1 MPRDKLNTLSYLRI
15 FLGSE
20 NDDKSCHEIKK
31 WFELERRPIISYVH
45 ILEKHCFKRIFKKML
60 CSFSQRRASSSF
72 SSLVSRPQTPTTL
85 ASRKRL
91 GVKGCRVSP
100 LRLGVELVTSI
111 VMWSNSR
118 ARTSS
123 RLDAHMMYM
132 YDHDVVVP
140 APSCRGRRAVTPSPE
155 GLTLPLRPFVWG
167 RVRLALV
174 YCSPYDVLFLEIG
187 SAFQEYALRKQY

>member
-1 MPRDKLNTLSYLRI
+1 M
-15 FLGSE
+15 LG
-20 NDDKSCHEIKK
+20 
-31 WFELERRPIISYVH
+31 
-45 ILEKHCFKRIFKKML
+45 
-60 CSFSQRRASSSF
+60 SFSQRRASSSF
-72 SSLVSRPQTPTTL
+72 WSLVSRPQTPTTL

-91 GVKGCRVSP
+91 GVKGCRDSP

-174 YCSPYDVLFLEIG
+174 YCSPLRCAFSRNRVSVSGIRFTQTIIEKDQFDVYFCK
-187 SAFQEYALRKQY
+187 FC